1 MLAAELAALE
11 VVLAIGSGE
20 VCGVHDGERI
30 KLSGHVITAALAPPS
45 SGGGDNDMRAFR
57 SALHSPHTDELRFHF
72 AAASDI
78 FDAHH
83 MRAEREDLA
92 SLRPAIDP
100 APVCGGGQL
109 GDRVAIVDAARTLGG
124 EHNVSFGDAV
134 DDGVV
139 FHDDERMHHV

>member
-1 MLAAELAALE
+1 
-11 VVLAIGSGE
+11 
-20 VCGVHDGERI
+20 
-30 KLSGHVITAALAPPS
+30 
-45 SGGGDNDMRAFR
+45 MRAFR
-57 SALHSPHTDELRFHF
+57 SALHSPHADELRFPF

-83 MRAEREDLA
+83 MRAAREDLA

-109 GDRVAIVDAARTLGG
+109 GDRVAIVDAARTLGC

-134 DDGVV
+134 DGGVV
-139 FHDDERMHHV
+139 FHDDERMHHVCVERKEYCVERSKYIPMSPYQATSLARKVRDRRK